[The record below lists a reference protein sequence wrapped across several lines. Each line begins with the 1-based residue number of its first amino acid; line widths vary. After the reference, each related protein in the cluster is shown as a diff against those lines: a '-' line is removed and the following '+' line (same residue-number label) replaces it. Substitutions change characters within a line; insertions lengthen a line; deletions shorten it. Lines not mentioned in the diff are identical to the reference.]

1 MYLKSIVVNGFKS
14 FAERVNIDLS
24 NKVNVV
30 VGPNGSGK
38 SNVVDAISWV
48 LGTQSPGA
56 LRTNKMEDVI
66 FAGTE
71 KLSEKGFAEVY
82 LNFVVDADKFNG
94 SEEISIGRKLYRDG
108 ASEYFM
114 NGLNCRLLD
123 IQEFLSDLGIGKQQ
137 HTIISQGQIAEI
149 LNSKPEDH
157 RITIEEAAGILPF
170 KLKKDKALRRIE
182 SGDKEIKRAKDVLRE
197 INKQLKPLKIQAEQ
211 AQAHES
217 LNVSLLEHKT
227 NLNMLKYTIFD
238 NKEKDISIQLDEIT
252 NKLKNVVS
260 ATEDAKKLKSNL
272 TSELGQGV
280 SISSLFKDYSNKL
293 STKSEQVKSVAQIA
307 TERLDNLERES
318 IREEQRLSDLQ
329 NKVLA
334 NTLTINDL
342 SNKLIT
348 RKDTLTDLNQNLES
362 LNKQINENN
371 KNQSASLEVNE
382 AILEKDLDYLKDI
395 VSKLEVN
402 LSASEETFNKWQQDK
417 ESTKSL
423 LEKHNSLISNKFTLK
438 SSFSKVRKNINSIID
453 REVDTTKINLDV
465 LKLEYNKKLDILNS
479 KIDQQNII
487 SNNTSYKEELKNQ
500 EVSLRAKLKSLED
513 DITSRSNQLVSAA
526 EQIKFLTNENSDL
539 QLTIDEIHYAP
550 DTDYKNELENIIAE
564 STKLIQILNTSSESM
579 LSQADLYE
587 QKHGNKNSK
596 ISELDHEIESLNKT
610 YISLNDEK
618 SNLSIQK
625 AEYSSE
631 KAHHY
636 STLVNMYG
644 IEMRQ
649 IQGFDPELH
658 NQNEMENDIRSIEEQ
673 IEKIGVVN
681 YLAKTDYEQLDARHQ
696 EISASIED
704 LTSSKKELLLHIKE
718 IEDEIEFRIDSSF
731 NSISVHFAEIFEQL
745 FPGGKGSLELTNK
758 ENLLETGIEINV
770 QPKGKKVKKLSLLSG
785 GERSL
790 AAIAFLFAIFK
801 SFPSPFYILDEVE
814 AALDDA
820 NLHRMINLLN
830 YVKDDAQFIIVTHQ
844 QQTMHAGD
852 ILYGVTMEP
861 GSGSRIFIKT
871 KSEFENLI
879 ANESNI
885 DE

>member
-14 FAERVNIDLS
+14 FAEKVNIDLS

-48 LGTQSPGA
+48 LGTQSPGT

-71 KLSEKGFAEVY
+71 KLAEKGFAEVY
-82 LNFVVDADKFNG
+82 LNFVVDPEKFNG
-94 SEEISIGRKLYRDG
+94 SEEISIGRKLFRDG

-157 RITIEEAAGILPF
+157 RVTIEEAAGILPF

-211 AQAHES
+211 AQAHETLS
-217 LNVSLLEHKT
+217 GSLLENKT
-227 NLNMLKYTIFD
+227 NINILKYKIFNEKETGISNELKTTIEQLEEV
-238 NKEKDISIQLDEIT
+238 NKSTDEA
-252 NKLKNVVS
+252 KSLK
-260 ATEDAKKLKSNL
+260 TNL

-280 SISSLFKDYSNKL
+280 SVSSLFKDYSNKL

-318 IREEQRLSDLQ
+318 IREEKRLIELQ
-329 NKVLA
+329 NKVLT

-342 SNKLIT
+342 SNKLISK
-348 RKDTLTDLNQNLES
+348 KDNLTNLNQNLEY
-362 LNKQINENN
+362 LNVQLNENN

-382 AILEKDLDYLKDI
+382 AILEKDLDYLKGI
-395 VSKLEVN
+395 ISKLELN
-402 LSASEETFNKWQQDK
+402 ITDSENEFQKWDKDKILSSE
-417 ESTKSL
+417 L
-423 LEKHNSLISNKFTLK
+423 LDSHSSLISKKIILK
-438 SSFSKVRKNINSIID
+438 GSFSKVRKNITSIFD
-453 REVDTTKINLDV
+453 REIEVTKKNLEKI
-465 LKLEYNKKLDILNS
+465 KLEYKNNVDILNS
-479 KIDQQNII
+479 KVEQQNSI
-487 SNNTSYKEELKNQ
+487 SNNSSYKDELKIQ
-500 EVSLRAKLKSLED
+500 EVSLRQKLKQLED
-513 DITSRSNQLVSAA
+513 EITSISNQLVSAA

-550 DTDYKNELENIIAE
+550 DHNYKTELENIIDK
-564 STKLIQILNTSSESM
+564 STTLISILNKSAESM
-579 LSQADLYE
+579 LLQANVYE
-587 QKHGNKNSK
+587 QKHGNKNIK
-596 ISELDHEIESLNKT
+596 ITELDSQIENLNKNYLSLNEQKG
-610 YISLNDEK
+610 
-618 SNLSIQK
+618 NLSIKK

-631 KAHHY
+631 KAHYY
-636 STLVNMYG
+636 STLINMYG
-644 IEMRQ
+644 VETEVIDSFIPSQ
-649 IQGFDPELH
+649 H
-658 NQNEMENDIRSIEEQ
+658 SQNEIENEIRTIEQKLEN
-673 IEKIGVVN
+673 IGVVN
-681 YLAKTDYEQLDARHQ
+681 YLAKTDYEQLDTRHQ
-696 EISASIED
+696 EITNSIED
-704 LTSSKKELLLHIKE
+704 LTSSKKELLVHIKE

-731 NSISVHFAEIFEQL
+731 NSISIHFTEIFEQL

-871 KSEFENLI
+871 KSEFESLI
-879 ANESNI
+879 ANEVNK

>member
-211 AQAHES
+211 AREHES

-260 ATEDAKKLKSNL
+260 ATEAAKKLKSNL

-596 ISELDHEIESLNKT
+596 ISELDDEIESLNKT

>member
-1 MYLKSIVVNGFKS
+1 
-14 FAERVNIDLS
+14 
-24 NKVNVV
+24 
-30 VGPNGSGK
+30 
-38 SNVVDAISWV
+38 
-48 LGTQSPGA
+48 
-56 LRTNKMEDVI
+56 
-66 FAGTE
+66 
-71 KLSEKGFAEVY
+71 
-82 LNFVVDADKFNG
+82 
-94 SEEISIGRKLYRDG
+94 
-108 ASEYFM
+108 
-114 NGLNCRLLD
+114 
-123 IQEFLSDLGIGKQQ
+123 
-137 HTIISQGQIAEI
+137 
-149 LNSKPEDH
+149 
-157 RITIEEAAGILPF
+157 
-170 KLKKDKALRRIE
+170 
-182 SGDKEIKRAKDVLRE
+182 
-197 INKQLKPLKIQAEQ
+197 
-211 AQAHES
+211 
-217 LNVSLLEHKT
+217 
-227 NLNMLKYTIFD
+227 
-238 NKEKDISIQLDEIT
+238 
-252 NKLKNVVS
+252 
-260 ATEDAKKLKSNL
+260 
-272 TSELGQGV
+272 
-280 SISSLFKDYSNKL
+280 
-293 STKSEQVKSVAQIA
+293 
-307 TERLDNLERES
+307 
-318 IREEQRLSDLQ
+318 
-329 NKVLA
+329 
-334 NTLTINDL
+334 
-342 SNKLIT
+342 
-348 RKDTLTDLNQNLES
+348 
-362 LNKQINENN
+362 
-371 KNQSASLEVNE
+371 
-382 AILEKDLDYLKDI
+382 
-395 VSKLEVN
+395 
-402 LSASEETFNKWQQDK
+402 
-417 ESTKSL
+417 
-423 LEKHNSLISNKFTLK
+423 
-438 SSFSKVRKNINSIID
+438 
-453 REVDTTKINLDV
+453 
-465 LKLEYNKKLDILNS
+465 
-479 KIDQQNII
+479 
-487 SNNTSYKEELKNQ
+487 
-500 EVSLRAKLKSLED
+500 
-513 DITSRSNQLVSAA
+513 
-526 EQIKFLTNENSDL
+526 
-539 QLTIDEIHYAP
+539 
-550 DTDYKNELENIIAE
+550 
-564 STKLIQILNTSSESM
+564 
-579 LSQADLYE
+579 LYE

-596 ISELDHEIESLNKT
+596 ISELDDEIESLNKT

>member
-14 FAERVNIDLS
+14 FAEKVNIDLS

-48 LGTQSPGA
+48 LGTQSPGT

-71 KLSEKGFAEVY
+71 KLAEKGFAEVY
-82 LNFVVDADKFNG
+82 LNFVVDPEKFNG
-94 SEEISIGRKLYRDG
+94 SEEISIGRKLFRDG

-157 RITIEEAAGILPF
+157 RVTIEEAAGILPF

-211 AQAHES
+211 AQAHETLS
-217 LNVSLLEHKT
+217 GSLLENKT
-227 NLNMLKYTIFD
+227 NINILKYKIFNEKETGISNELKTTIEQLEEV
-238 NKEKDISIQLDEIT
+238 NKSTDEA
-252 NKLKNVVS
+252 KSLK
-260 ATEDAKKLKSNL
+260 TNL

-280 SISSLFKDYSNKL
+280 SVSSLFKDYSNKL

-318 IREEQRLSDLQ
+318 IREEKRLIELQ
-329 NKVLA
+329 NKVLT

-342 SNKLIT
+342 SNKLISK
-348 RKDTLTDLNQNLES
+348 KDNLTNLNQNLEY
-362 LNKQINENN
+362 LNVQLNENN

-382 AILEKDLDYLKDI
+382 AILEKDLDYLKGI
-395 VSKLEVN
+395 ISKLELN
-402 LSASEETFNKWQQDK
+402 ITDSENEFQKWDKDKILSSE
-417 ESTKSL
+417 L
-423 LEKHNSLISNKFTLK
+423 LDSHSSLISKKIILK
-438 SSFSKVRKNINSIID
+438 GSFSKVRKNITSIFD
-453 REVDTTKINLDV
+453 RELEVTKKNLEKI
-465 LKLEYNKKLDILNS
+465 KLEYKNNVDILNS
-479 KIDQQNII
+479 KVEQQNSI
-487 SNNTSYKEELKNQ
+487 SNNSSYKDELKIQ
-500 EVSLRAKLKSLED
+500 EVSLRQKLKQLED
-513 DITSRSNQLVSAA
+513 EITSISNQLVSAA

-550 DTDYKNELENIIAE
+550 DHNYKTELENIIDK
-564 STKLIQILNTSSESM
+564 STTLISILNKSAESM
-579 LSQADLYE
+579 LLQANIYE
-587 QKHGNKNSK
+587 QKHGNKNIK
-596 ISELDHEIESLNKT
+596 ITELDSQIENLNKNYLSLNEQKG
-610 YISLNDEK
+610 
-618 SNLSIQK
+618 NLSIKK

-631 KAHHY
+631 KAHYY
-636 STLVNMYG
+636 STLINMYG
-644 IEMRQ
+644 VETEVIDSFIPSQ
-649 IQGFDPELH
+649 H
-658 NQNEMENDIRSIEEQ
+658 SQNEIENEIRTIEQKLEN
-673 IEKIGVVN
+673 IGVVN
-681 YLAKTDYEQLDARHQ
+681 YLAKTDYEQLDTRHQ
-696 EISASIED
+696 EITNSIED
-704 LTSSKKELLLHIKE
+704 LTSSKKELLVHIKE

-731 NSISVHFAEIFEQL
+731 NSISIHFTEIFEQL

-871 KSEFENLI
+871 KSEFESLI
-879 ANESNI
+879 ANEVNK

>member
-14 FAERVNIDLS
+14 FAEKVNIDLS

-48 LGTQSPGA
+48 LGTQSPGT

-71 KLSEKGFAEVY
+71 KLAEKGFAEVY
-82 LNFVVDADKFNG
+82 LNFVVDPEKFNG
-94 SEEISIGRKLYRDG
+94 SEEISIGRKLFRDG

-157 RITIEEAAGILPF
+157 RVTIEEAAGILPF

-211 AQAHES
+211 AQAHETLS
-217 LNVSLLEHKT
+217 KSLLENKT
-227 NLNMLKYTIFD
+227 NINILKYKIFNEKEVGISNELQTTIEHLEEV
-238 NKEKDISIQLDEIT
+238 NKSTDEA
-252 NKLKNVVS
+252 KSLK
-260 ATEDAKKLKSNL
+260 TNL

-280 SISSLFKDYSNKL
+280 SVSSLFKDYSNKL

-318 IREEQRLSDLQ
+318 IREEKRLIELQ
-329 NKVLA
+329 NKVLT

-342 SNKLIT
+342 SNKLISK
-348 RKDTLTDLNQNLES
+348 KDNLTNLNQNLEY
-362 LNKQINENN
+362 LNAQLNENN

-382 AILEKDLDYLKDI
+382 AILEKDLDYLKGI
-395 VSKLEVN
+395 ISKLEVN
-402 LSASEETFNKWQQDK
+402 ITDSEYEYQKWDK
-417 ESTKSL
+417 DKIVSSEL
-423 LEKHNSLISNKFTLK
+423 LDSHSSLISKKIILK
-438 SSFSKVRKNINSIID
+438 SSFSKVRKNINSIFD
-453 REVDTTKINLDV
+453 RELEVTRNNLDKI
-465 LKLEYNKKLDILNS
+465 KLEYKNNVDILNS
-479 KIDQQNII
+479 KVEQQESI
-487 SNNTSYKEELKNQ
+487 SNNSSYKDELKIQ
-500 EVSLRAKLKSLED
+500 EVSLRQKLKQLED
-513 DITSRSNQLVSAA
+513 EITSISNQLVSAA

-550 DTDYKNELENIIAE
+550 DHNYKTDLENIIDK
-564 STKLIQILNTSSESM
+564 STTLISILNKSSESM
-579 LSQADLYE
+579 LLQANVYE
-587 QKHGNKNSK
+587 QKHGNKNIK
-596 ISELDHEIESLNKT
+596 ITELDNQIENLNKNYLSLNEQKG
-610 YISLNDEK
+610 
-618 SNLSIQK
+618 NLSIKK

-631 KAHHY
+631 KAHYY
-636 STLVNMYG
+636 STLINMYG
-644 IEMRQ
+644 VETEVIDSFITSQ
-649 IQGFDPELH
+649 H
-658 NQNEMENDIRSIEEQ
+658 SQNEIENEIRTIEQKLEN
-673 IEKIGVVN
+673 IGVVN
-681 YLAKTDYEQLDARHQ
+681 YLAKTDYEQLDTRQQ
-696 EISASIED
+696 EITNSIED
-704 LTSSKKELLLHIKE
+704 LTSSKKELLVHIKE

-731 NSISVHFAEIFEQL
+731 NSISLHFTEIFEQL

-871 KSEFENLI
+871 KSEFESLI
-879 ANESNI
+879 ANEVNK

>member
-14 FAERVNIDLS
+14 FAEKVNIDLS

-82 LNFVVDADKFNG
+82 LNFVVNPEKFNG

-157 RITIEEAAGILPF
+157 RVTIEEAAGILPF

-182 SGDKEIKRAKDVLRE
+182 SGEKEIKRAKDVLRE

-217 LNVSLLEHKT
+217 LNASLLESKT
-227 NLNMLKYTIFD
+227 NLNLLKYTNFNAKENDSINELTIISEKLD
-238 NKEKDISIQLDEIT
+238 NISKSNNE
-252 NKLKNVVS
+252 
-260 ATEDAKKLKSNL
+260 AKTLKSNL
-272 TSELGQGV
+272 TKELGQGV
-280 SISSLFKDYSNKL
+280 SVSSLFKDHSNKL
-293 STKSEQVKSVAQIA
+293 STKSEQIKSVAQIA
-307 TERLDNLERES
+307 TERLDNLNRET
-318 IREEQRLSDLQ
+318 IREEKRLTDLQ
-329 NKVLA
+329 NKVLT

-342 SNKLIT
+342 SNKLIL
-348 RKDTLTDLNQNLES
+348 KKNTLTNLNKSLEH

-382 AILEKDLDYLKDI
+382 AILEKDLDYLKGIINKLETSLLTSEGDLNKWENDRNSTQEA
-395 VSKLEVN
+395 VDSFSKLI
-402 LSASEETFNKWQQDK
+402 SKK
-417 ESTKSL
+417 IL
-423 LEKHNSLISNKFTLK
+423 LKN
-438 SSFSKVRKNINSIID
+438 SFSKVRKNINLIVN
-453 REVDTTKINLDV
+453 RELDVTKENLDI
-465 LKLEYNKKLDILNS
+465 LKSEYKSNVNILNS
-479 KIDQQNII
+479 KIEQQNII
-487 SNNTSYKEELKNQ
+487 SNNSSYKEELKNQ
-500 EVSLRAKLKSLED
+500 EIILRKNLNSLEEE
-513 DITSRSNQLVSAA
+513 ITLRSNQLVSAA
-526 EQIKFLTNENSDL
+526 EQIKFLTNENSEL
-539 QLTIDEIHYAP
+539 QITIDEIHYAP
-550 DTDYKNELENIIAE
+550 NNDYKSELETIISK
-564 STKLIQILNTSSESM
+564 STALIKVLNQSAQSM
-579 LSQADLYE
+579 LLQADVYE
-587 QKHGNKNSK
+587 QKHGNKNSR
-596 ISELDHEIESLNKT
+596 IIQLDNEIEQFNNSYLLLNEQKGN
-610 YISLNDEK
+610 ISIKN
-618 SNLSIQK
+618 

-631 KAHHY
+631 KAHYY
-636 STLVNMYG
+636 SSLKNMYG
-644 IEMRQ
+644 VES
-649 IQGFDPELH
+649 
-658 NQNEMENDIRSIEEQ
+658 NDIDSFNSDLYSQEELENEIKI
-673 IEKIGVVN
+673 IEKKLEDIGVVN
-681 YLAKTDYEQLDARHQ
+681 YLAKTDFDQLNTRHQ
-696 EISASIED
+696 DISVSIED
-704 LTSSKKELLLHIKE
+704 LTTSKKELLTHIKE

-731 NSISVHFAEIFEQL
+731 NSISVHFGEIFEQL

-830 YVKDDAQFIIVTHQ
+830 YVRDDAQFIIVTHQ

-852 ILYGVTMEP
+852 VLYGVTMEP

-879 ANESNI
+879 SNEGKNN
-885 DE
+885 E

>member
-14 FAERVNIDLS
+14 FAEKVNIDLS

-82 LNFVVDADKFNG
+82 LNFVVDPEKFNG

-157 RITIEEAAGILPF
+157 RVTIEEAAGILPF

-182 SGDKEIKRAKDVLRE
+182 SGEKEIKRAKDVLRE

-211 AQAHES
+211 AQEHES
-217 LNVSLLEHKT
+217 LNASLLESKT
-227 NLNMLKYTIFD
+227 NLNLLKYENFNTKENESINKLTTIS
-238 NKEKDISIQLDEIT
+238 EKLDDISKSSNE
-252 NKLKNVVS
+252 
-260 ATEDAKKLKSNL
+260 AKALKSNL
-272 TSELGQGV
+272 TKELGQGV
-280 SISSLFKDYSNKL
+280 SVSSLFKDHSNKL
-293 STKSEQVKSVAQIA
+293 TTKSEQIKSVAQIA
-307 TERLDNLERES
+307 TERLDNLNRET
-318 IREEQRLSDLQ
+318 IREEKRLTDLQ
-329 NKVLA
+329 NKVLS

-342 SNKLIT
+342 SNKLIL
-348 RKDTLTDLNQNLES
+348 KKNTLTDLNKRLDH

-382 AILEKDLDYLKDI
+382 AILEKDLDYLKGI
-395 VSKLEVN
+395 VNKLETNLITSEGDLNKWENDRNSTQESMDSFSKLI
-402 LSASEETFNKWQQDK
+402 SKK
-417 ESTKSL
+417 IL
-423 LEKHNSLISNKFTLK
+423 LKN
-438 SSFSKVRKNINSIID
+438 SFSKVRKNINLIVN
-453 REVDTTKINLDV
+453 REVDVTKENLDI
-465 LKLEYNKKLDILNS
+465 LKAEYKSNVDILNS
-479 KIDQQNII
+479 KIEQQNII
-487 SNNTSYKEELKNQ
+487 SNNSSYKEELKNQ
-500 EVSLRAKLKSLED
+500 EIILRKNLNSLEEE
-513 DITSRSNQLVSAA
+513 ITSRSNQLVSAA
-526 EQIKFLTNENSDL
+526 EQIKFLTNENSEL
-539 QLTIDEIHYAP
+539 QITIDDIHYAP
-550 DTDYKNELENIIAE
+550 NNDYKSELESIISK
-564 STKLIQILNTSSESM
+564 STSLIKVLNKSAHSM
-579 LSQADLYE
+579 LLQADVYE
-587 QKHGNKNSK
+587 QKHGNKNSR
-596 ISELDHEIESLNKT
+596 IIELDNEIEKYNKSYLLLNEEKGN
-610 YISLNDEK
+610 ISIKN
-618 SNLSIQK
+618 

-631 KAHHY
+631 KAHYY
-636 STLVNMYG
+636 SSLKNIYG
-644 IEMRQ
+644 VENSDIDSFNADLYNQEELENEIKIIENK
-649 IQGFDPELH
+649 L
-658 NQNEMENDIRSIEEQ
+658 EN
-673 IEKIGVVN
+673 IGVVN
-681 YLAKTDYEQLDARHQ
+681 YLAKTDFEQLNARHQ
-696 EISASIED
+696 DISVSIED
-704 LTSSKKELLLHIKE
+704 LTTSKKELLTHIKE

-731 NSISVHFAEIFEQL
+731 NSISVHFGEIFEQL

-830 YVKDDAQFIIVTHQ
+830 YVRDDAQFIIVTHQ

-852 ILYGVTMEP
+852 VLYGVTMEP

-879 ANESNI
+879 SNEGKKN
-885 DE
+885 E